1 MNPEHV
7 FLTEIRPEISTQKA
21 GRGWAFH
28 KILGRV
34 TQKTIEVGEQI
45 FLVGGFNPSEN
56 YARQNEFIF
65 PIHFSEWK

>member
-1 MNPEHV
+1 MFFFWDSTRNLNP
-7 FLTEIRPEISTQKA
+7 KA

-28 KILGRV
+28 EVLGRV
-34 TQKTIEVGEQI
+34 TQKIMKSESSVI

-65 PIHFSEWK
+65 TMFRGEDKTY